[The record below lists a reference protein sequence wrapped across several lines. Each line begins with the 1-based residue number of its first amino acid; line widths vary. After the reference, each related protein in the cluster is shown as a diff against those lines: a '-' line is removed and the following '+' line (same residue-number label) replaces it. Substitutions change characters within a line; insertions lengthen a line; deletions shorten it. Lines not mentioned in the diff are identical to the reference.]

1 MFRRPLPVSPPAA
14 AGAVDRR
21 VGSGPV
27 VPRDECLYN
36 IDVDDVSL
44 PEDEDED
51 EDEEEDERNRQR
63 VG

>member
-51 EDEEEDERNRQR
+51 EEEDERNRQR